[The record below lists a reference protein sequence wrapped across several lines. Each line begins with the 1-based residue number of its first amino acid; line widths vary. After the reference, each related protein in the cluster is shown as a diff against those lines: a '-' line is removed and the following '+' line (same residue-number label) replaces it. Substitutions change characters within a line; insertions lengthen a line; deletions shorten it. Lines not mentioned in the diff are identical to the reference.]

1 MKVIIAEKPSVAR
14 EIASIVGATNKQEG
28 YIEGAGYAVTWALG
42 HLISLAMPEEY
53 GVAGFSKASLPI
65 LPSPFKLIIRQNKV
79 GKTYKTDSGAKKQL
93 DIIKALFDRAD
104 SIIVATDAGREGELI
119 FRYIYNY
126 LKCDKPFERLWINS
140 LTDKAIRDGIS
151 KLKQGSEYDNLY
163 LAAKGRSEAD
173 WLIGINATQ
182 ALSIS
187 AGYGVYSLGRVQT
200 PTLMMI
206 CNRYLENKNFTSCK
220 YWQIK
225 IDSVKDGVN
234 FSSISNDKYDSLQE
248 AQSVLASIK
257 DSGNLRVQ
265 KYETKTVQ
273 QEPPLL
279 YDLTS
284 LQKDANSK
292 LGFSAD
298 KTLSLAQ
305 SLYEK
310 KVLSYPR
317 TGSRYIP
324 DDVFE
329 EMGGLISTLKEV
341 SIFESIAEE
350 LCLSPLNKRSV
361 NAAKVTDHHALIIT
375 ENRPHGLSKEEEA
388 IYNLVA
394 SRLLESFSK
403 PCIKELSELVLSAND
418 NLFTA
423 KGQLIKQAG
432 WREVRQEV
440 EEDIASLPSFV
451 ENQDLA
457 LLEATTLEKQT
468 KPKALHTESSLLT
481 LMETAGK
488 ELENEDERTA
498 LKEVGIGTPATRAS
512 IIETLFA
519 RDYIR
524 REKKSLVPT
533 EKGLNVFK
541 VVKDKKIADVQMT
554 GMWENN
560 LNMIEQGRMDADTF
574 KDAISNY
581 ASQITEELLNTK
593 IENGQGQSSCACPKC
608 GTENMLFFDKVVK
621 CRNVDCGVTI
631 FRERSG
637 KQLNNKQITELLEK
651 GKTSI
656 IKGFKSKAGKSF
668 DAALSFDEDYKVNFI
683 FPEKKK

>member
-53 GVAGFSKASLPI
+53 GVASFSKASLPI

-79 GKTYKTDSGAKKQL
+79 GKTYKTDGGAKKQL

-234 FSSISNDKYDSLQE
+234 FSAISNDKYDSLQE

-265 KYETKTVQ
+265 KYETKAVQ

-440 EEDIASLPSFV
+440 EEDIASLPSFI
-451 ENQDLA
+451 ENQDLP
-457 LLEATTLEKQT
+457 LVEATTLEKQT

-498 LKEVGIGTPATRAS
+498 LKELGIGTPATRAS

-524 REKKSLVPT
+524 RDKKSLVPT

-637 KQLNNKQITELLEK
+637 KQLSDKQITELLEK

-668 DAALSFDEDYKVNFI
+668 DAALSFDEEYKVNFI
-683 FPEKKK
+683 FPEKK

>member
-14 EIASIVGATNKQEG
+14 EIASIVGAINKKEG
-28 YIEGAGYAVTWALG
+28 YIEGAGYTVTWALG

-53 GVAGFSKASLPI
+53 GVVGFNKASLPI
-65 LPSPFKLIIRQNKV
+65 LPNPFKLIIRQNKV

-119 FRYIYNY
+119 FRYIYHY

-151 KLKQGSEYDNLY
+151 KLKQGCEYDNLY
-163 LAAKGRSEAD
+163 LAAKERSEAD

-206 CNRYLENKNFTSCK
+206 CNRYLENKNFTSSK

-225 IDSVKDGVN
+225 IDSEKDGVS
-234 FSSISNDKYDSLQE
+234 FSAISKEKYDSLQK
-248 AQSVLASIK
+248 ALSVLSSIK
-257 DSGNLRVQ
+257 EINNLRVL

-305 SLYEK
+305 NLYEK

-317 TGSRYIP
+317 TGARYIP

-329 EMGGLISTLKEV
+329 EMKELITTLKEV
-341 SIFESIAEE
+341 FIFESVAEE
-350 LCLSPLNKRSV
+350 LCLSKLNKRSV

-375 ENRPHGLSKEEEA
+375 ENRPHGLSKDEEA

-403 PCIKELSELVLSAND
+403 PCIKELSDLILSVND

-432 WREVRQEV
+432 WRNVRQEE
-440 EEDIASLPSFV
+440 EEDISSLPSFI
-451 ENQDLA
+451 ENKDLP
-457 LLEATTLEKQT
+457 LLEATILEKQT
-468 KPKALHTESSLLT
+468 KPKALHTEGSLLAS
-481 LMETAGK
+481 METAGK
-488 ELENEDERTA
+488 ELENEEERAA
-498 LKEVGIGTPATRAS
+498 LKEAGIGTPATRAS

-524 REKKSLVPT
+524 RDKKSLIPT

-554 GMWENN
+554 GMWENT
-560 LNMIEQGRMDADTF
+560 LNMIEQGKMDADTF

-608 GTENMLFFDKVVK
+608 GTENMLLFDKVVK

-637 KQLNNKQITELLEK
+637 KQLNDKQITELLEK

-656 IKGFKSKAGKSF
+656 IKGFKSKGGKSF
-668 DAALSFDEDYKVNFI
+668 DAALSFDDNFKVNFI
-683 FPEKKK
+683 FPEKK

>member
-14 EIASIVGATNKQEG
+14 EIASIVGATTKKEG

-53 GVAGFSKASLPI
+53 GVAGFSKSSLPI
-65 LPSPFKLIIRQNKV
+65 LPNPFKLIIRQNKV

-93 DIIKALFDRAD
+93 DVIKTLFDRAD

-119 FRYIYNY
+119 FRYIYHY

-206 CNRYLENKNFTSCK
+206 CNRYLENKNFTSSK

-225 IDSVKDGVN
+225 LMLEKDGIH
-234 FSSISNDKYDSLQE
+234 FSLLSEGKFDSFDMCDRVMSDVYDMGIAPITDITTKEVKQE
-248 AQSVLASIK
+248 A
-257 DSGNLRVQ
+257 
-265 KYETKTVQ
+265 
-273 QEPPLL
+273 PLL
-279 YDLTS
+279 YDLTT
-284 LQKDANSK
+284 LQKEANSK
-292 LGFSAD
+292 FGFSAD
-298 KTLSLAQ
+298 KTLSIAQ
-305 SLYEK
+305 NLYEK
-310 KVLSYPR
+310 KFLSYPR

-324 DDVFE
+324 NDVFE
-329 EMGGLISTLKEV
+329 EITELLDSIST
-341 SIFESIAEE
+341 IREE
-350 LCLSPLNKRSV
+350 AKFVNREKLNKRSV
-361 NAAKVTDHHALIIT
+361 NDSKVSDHHALLVT
-375 ENRPHGLSKEEEA
+375 ENIPNDLTKDESIVYDMVVTRILEAFSDTSIKEVTTYKVEVKNQVFITKTANITHGGWRMFSSEEFEEEEIKHLPILSKGEEVSIISTE
-388 IYNLVA
+388 I
-394 SRLLESFSK
+394 
-403 PCIKELSELVLSAND
+403 ID
-418 NLFTA
+418 
-423 KGQLIKQAG
+423 
-432 WREVRQEV
+432 
-440 EEDIASLPSFV
+440 
-451 ENQDLA
+451 
-457 LLEATTLEKQT
+457 KQT

-481 LMETAGK
+481 SMETAGK
-488 ELENEDERTA
+488 ELENEEERAA
-498 LKEVGIGTPATRAS
+498 LKEAGIGTPATRAS

-524 REKKSLVPT
+524 RDKKSLVPT

-554 GMWENN
+554 GMWENT

-581 ASQITEELLNTK
+581 ASQITEELLNTN

-637 KQLNNKQITELLEK
+637 KQLNDKQITELLEK

-668 DAALSFDEDYKVNFI
+668 DAALSLDKDYKVNFI

>member
-53 GVAGFSKASLPI
+53 GVASFSKASLPI
-65 LPSPFKLIIRQNKV
+65 LPSSFKLIIRQNKV
-79 GKTYKTDSGAKKQL
+79 GKTYKTDGGAKKQL
-93 DIIKALFDRAD
+93 DVIKTLFDRAD

-119 FRYIYNY
+119 FRYIYHY

-206 CNRYLENKNFTSCK
+206 CNRYLENKNFTSSK

-225 IDSVKDGVN
+225 LMLEKDGIH
-234 FSSISNDKYDSLQE
+234 FSLLSDAKFDSFDMCDRVMSDVYDMGIAPITDITTKEVKQE
-248 AQSVLASIK
+248 A
-257 DSGNLRVQ
+257 
-265 KYETKTVQ
+265 
-273 QEPPLL
+273 PLL
-279 YDLTS
+279 YDLTT
-284 LQKDANSK
+284 LQKEANSK
-292 LGFSAD
+292 FGFSAD
-298 KTLSLAQ
+298 KTLSIAQ
-305 SLYEK
+305 NLYEK
-310 KVLSYPR
+310 KFLSYPR

-324 DDVFE
+324 NDVFE
-329 EMGGLISTLKEV
+329 EITELLDSIST
-341 SIFESIAEE
+341 IREE
-350 LCLSPLNKRSV
+350 AKFVNREKLNKRSV
-361 NAAKVTDHHALIIT
+361 NDSKVSDHHALLVT
-375 ENRPHGLSKEEEA
+375 ENIPNDLTKDESIVYDMVVTRILEAFSDTSIKEVTTYKVEVKNQVFITKTANITHGGWRMFSSEEFEEEEIKHLPILSKGEEVSIISTE
-388 IYNLVA
+388 I
-394 SRLLESFSK
+394 
-403 PCIKELSELVLSAND
+403 
-418 NLFTA
+418 
-423 KGQLIKQAG
+423 
-432 WREVRQEV
+432 
-440 EEDIASLPSFV
+440 
-451 ENQDLA
+451 
-457 LLEATTLEKQT
+457 LEKQT

-481 LMETAGK
+481 SMETAGK
-488 ELENEDERTA
+488 QLENEEERAA
-498 LKEVGIGTPATRAS
+498 LKEAGIGTPATRAS

-524 REKKSLVPT
+524 RDKKSLVPT

-554 GMWENN
+554 GMWENT

-581 ASQITEELLNTK
+581 ASQITEELLNTN

-637 KQLNNKQITELLEK
+637 KQLNDKQITELLEK

-668 DAALSFDEDYKVNFI
+668 DAALSLDKDYKVNFI

>member
-53 GVAGFSKASLPI
+53 GVASFSKASLPI

-79 GKTYKTDSGAKKQL
+79 GKTYKTDGGAKKQL

-187 AGYGVYSLGRVQT
+187 AGYGVYSLRRVQT

-234 FSSISNDKYDSLQE
+234 FSAISNDKYDSLQE

-265 KYETKTVQ
+265 KYETKAVQ

-440 EEDIASLPSFV
+440 EEDIASLPSFI
-451 ENQDLA
+451 ENQDLP
-457 LLEATTLEKQT
+457 LVEATTLEKQT

-498 LKEVGIGTPATRAS
+498 LKELGIGTPATRAS

-524 REKKSLVPT
+524 RDKKSLVPT

-637 KQLNNKQITELLEK
+637 KQLSDKQITELLEK

-668 DAALSFDEDYKVNFI
+668 DAALSFDEEYKVNFI
-683 FPEKKK
+683 FPEKK